1 MNDLSNTQI
10 TTTACTAATT
20 RITTTGAARRL
31 LQLLGGSIAPVAA
44 GLVLALGACTPV
56 LSGDDAGEDGPPVV
70 IEDNGDG
77 SSTVIIDGRDEK
89 AWVYLDLEALMQVEP
104 ISAEDST
111 LWDVGLLRFN
121 VKANSG
127 TSGSQDVGVALVEG
141 TPFETLE
148 QAPADG
154 YGVDEV
160 TVGPEDMEPEPGY
173 AFDLWYDYDM
183 DAHTLEARDV
193 VYVVR
198 TVEGNY
204 FKVQMLDYYN
214 DAGTAGYVKFKLGQ
228 LAAP

>member
-1 MNDLSNTQI
+1 MMNDLSNTRTI
-10 TTTACTAATT
+10 TDTQT
-20 RITTTGAARRL
+20 TTTGAVRRVL
-31 LQLLGGSIAPVAA
+31 EVLGGRVSPMVSA
-44 GLVLALGACTPV
+44 LVLALGACTPV
-56 LSGDDAGEDGPPVV
+56 LSGDDEGEDGPPVV
-70 IEDNGDG
+70 IEDHGDG

-89 AWVYLDLEALMQVEP
+89 AWVYLDLEALMEVEP

-111 LWDVGLLRFN
+111 LWDVGILRFN

-141 TPFETLE
+141 MPFDSLE
-148 QAPADG
+148 KAPADG
-154 YGVDEV
+154 YAVDEV

-198 TVEGNY
+198 TIEGNY

-214 DAGTAGYVKFKLGQ
+214 NAGTAGYVKFKLGQ
-228 LAAP
+228 IAAP